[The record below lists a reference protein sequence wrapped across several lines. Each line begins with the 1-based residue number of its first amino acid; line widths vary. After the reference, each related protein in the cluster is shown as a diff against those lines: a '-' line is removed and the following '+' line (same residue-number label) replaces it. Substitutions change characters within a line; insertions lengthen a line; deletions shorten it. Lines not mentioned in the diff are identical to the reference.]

1 MTDIFREV
9 DEDIRQDR
17 LKSLWDKFGI
27 YVLGICIGIVFAVGG
42 LKWWQYYQN
51 SVAEEAGTQY
61 LAAIDLIQNG
71 KASEASQILAKI
83 AEDAPN
89 GYSILARFQN
99 AATLA
104 SSGDKQTA
112 VSEYVRL
119 SKDGSLSSLLQGL
132 ANVRAAI
139 LLIDTGSRQD
149 VEARVA
155 KLNTRDG
162 PWRNSAREL
171 LGLAAYKAG
180 DVAAADALYNEIAG
194 DPAASASIRQ
204 RAQLML
210 SLLAPER
217 KPTSKDG
224 KSDNTQSE

>member
-27 YVLGICIGIVFAVGG
+27 YVLGICIGIVLAVGG
-42 LKWWQYYQN
+42 LKWWQYYQKT
-51 SVAEEAGTQY
+51 VAEEAGTQY
-61 LAAIDLIQNG
+61 LEAIDLTQDG
-71 KASEASQILAKI
+71 KVAEASQMFARI
-83 AEDAPN
+83 AEGAPN
-89 GYSILARFQN
+89 GYAILARFQN
-99 AATLA
+99 AASLA

-119 SKDGSLSSLLQGL
+119 SNDGSLSPLLRGL

-139 LLIDTGSRQD
+139 LLIDTGTRKD

-155 KLNTRDG
+155 KLNTRDS

-171 LGLAAYKAG
+171 LGLAAYKDG
-180 DVAAADALYNEIAG
+180 DATAADALYNEIAG

-204 RAQLML
+204 RAQIML

-217 KPTSKDG
+217 KPASESG
-224 KSDNTQSE
+224 ASGSTQSE